1 MSASSANRS
10 ARLDLPYLLP
20 AQAQKHVTHNE
31 ALLRLDQLCQLVL
44 EAAEVSD
51 PPADP
56 DNGAAYGLAAT
67 PNGAWA
73 GQGGKLAFFE
83 EGIWQF
89 RLPQPGWRAWRRDLG
104 CLQIWD
110 GSTWQM
116 ADPEERAQLGIGT
129 SADAQNPLAVAG
141 PATLFSHAGAGHQV
155 KINKATAGDT
165 ASLLFQSGFTG
176 HAEIGL
182 AGDLGLS
189 VRTSADGCSWSEV
202 LKVDPSS
209 ATVSGA
215 AIQTSALDT
224 TPGRL
229 MRADYGYGP
238 GNLLG
243 PVSRAAGQPT
253 GAVIEHGEDA
263 NGAFL
268 RLADGSQ
275 MVWGARASGVEWTFP
290 RVFSAPPQVMLTTT
304 QGGRLVWAD
313 GISATAVTPQSE
325 TVSGSVQTGETLQCC
340 AVGRWD

>member
-1 MSASSANRS
+1 MPASSANRS

-44 EAAEVSD
+44 EVAEVSD

-56 DNGAAYGLAAT
+56 PNGSAYGLAVT

-73 GQGGKLAFFE
+73 GQGGRLAFFQD
-83 EGIWQF
+83 GAWQF
-89 RLPQPGWRAWRRDLG
+89 LTPQAGWRAWVRELG
-104 CLQIWD
+104 HLLVWD
-110 GSTWQM
+110 GSAWQA
-116 ADPEERAQLGIGT
+116 ADPEKRARLGIGT

-141 PATLFSHAGAGHQV
+141 PATLLSHAGAGHQV
-155 KINKATAGDT
+155 KINKATVGDT
-165 ASLLFQSGFTG
+165 ASLVFQSGFTG

-189 VRTSADGCSWSEV
+189 VKTSADGGSWSEV
-202 LKVDPSS
+202 LKVDPAS
-209 ATVSGA
+209 ATVGGTAVQASA
-215 AIQTSALDT
+215 ADI

-253 GAVIEHGEDA
+253 GAVLERGEDA
-263 NGAFL
+263 DGAFL

-275 MVWGARASGVEWTFP
+275 MVWGARASGAIWTFP
-290 RVFSAPPQVMLTTT
+290 RAFIAPPQVMLTAI

-313 GISATAVTPQSE
+313 GISAAAVTPQSE
-325 TVSGSVQTGETLQCC
+325 TISGSVQMGETIHCC

>member
-1 MSASSANRS
+1 MPASSANRS
-10 ARLDLPYLLP
+10 SRLNLPYLLP

-44 EAAEVSD
+44 AQVDALD
-51 PPADP
+51 PPVAP
-56 DNGAAYGLAAT
+56 ANGAAYGLAANPT
-67 PNGAWA
+67 GAWA
-73 GQGGKLAFFE
+73 GQGGQLAFFE
-83 EGIWQF
+83 GDAWHF
-89 RLPQPGWRAWRRDLG
+89 LTPQPGWRAWVRDLD
-104 CLQIWD
+104 QMQVWD
-110 GSTWQM
+110 GAAWQL
-116 ADPEERAQLGIGT
+116 AESAERARLGVGT

-141 PATLFSHAGAGHQV
+141 PATLFTHAGTGHQL
-155 KINKATAGDT
+155 KLNKATAADT

-189 VRTSADGCSWSEV
+189 VKTSPDGNSWSEV
-202 LKVDPSS
+202 LKVDP
-209 ATVSGA
+209 ATATLGGVAVQA
-215 AIQTSALDT
+215 AADDV

-243 PVSRAAGQPT
+243 AVSRAAGQPT
-253 GAVIEHGEDA
+253 GAVMERGEDA
-263 NGAFL
+263 NGAYL

-275 MVWGARASGVEWTFP
+275 MVWGARASGTVWSFP
-290 RVFSAPPQVMLTTT
+290 RAFIAPPQVMVTAT

-313 GISATAVTPQSE
+313 GVSASAATPRSE
-325 TVSGSVQTGETLQCC
+325 TPAGAEQTGDPLQCF